1 MIHITSDHY
10 HMGEAVTTVANLETA
25 PISTVTHDPRR
36 TAVTVAADTPV
47 VVTTGA
53 FDNGDL
59 PLSQTPSDPWKN
71 RK

>member
-25 PISTVTHDPRR
+25 PISSITHDPCR
-36 TAVTVAADTPV
+36 TAVTVAADMA